1 MNKINNGDLIKLHK
15 ILSNISKETAEAIS
29 ILNQSIDVEKSGYNP
44 DEYLK
49 KWLSRS
55 DVQLKSKEVNG
66 GDK

>member
-15 ILSNISKETAEAIS
+15 ILSNISRETSEAIA
-29 ILNQSIDVEKSGYNP
+29 IFNQSIDIEKSGYNP

-49 KWLSRS
+49 KWLSSS
-55 DVQLKSKEVNG
+55 DVQPKSKEVNG

>member
-15 ILSNISKETAEAIS
+15 ILSNISRETAEAIS

-49 KWLSRS
+49 KWLSS
-55 DVQLKSKEVNG
+55 SYVQPKSKEVNG

>member
-15 ILSNISKETAEAIS
+15 ILSNISRETAEAIS

-49 KWLSRS
+49 KWLSSS
-55 DVQLKSKEVNG
+55 DVQPKSKEVNG